1 MCIGSWQ
8 DIVGTNCGI
17 ISIIVGRYYLAN
29 AGYMESQGYMT
40 PFRNTRYHMNN
51 FRGVELEMLE
61 REEKFNYIHSRLC
74 NVIEWRFG
82 GLKEWWHILQR
93 VPYFMRKKQAM
104 IIISCFAMDNYLWL
118 RKYGPNAPSYELP
131 EWVDLNRGT
140 QTTAVRELISTI
152 VWTGI

>member
-1 MCIGSWQ
+1 MCVVSWE

-17 ISIIVGRYYLAN
+17 GSIVVGRYYLAD
-29 AGYMESQGYMT
+29 AGYMEIQGYMT
-40 PFRNTRYHMNN
+40 PFWNTRYHMND
-51 FRGVELEMLE
+51 FRVVELETLE
-61 REEKFNYIHSRLC
+61 RGAKFNYIHSRLC

-118 RKYGPNAPSYELP
+118 RM
-131 EWVDLNRGT
+131 DLMHRRMSCRSGW
-140 QTTAVRELISTI
+140 I
-152 VWTGI
+152 